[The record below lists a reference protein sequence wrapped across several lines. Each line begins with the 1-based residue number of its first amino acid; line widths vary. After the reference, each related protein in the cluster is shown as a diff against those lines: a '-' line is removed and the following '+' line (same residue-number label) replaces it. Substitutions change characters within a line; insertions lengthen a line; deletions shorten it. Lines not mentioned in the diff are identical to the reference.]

1 MNLLKREYIDAYNRI
16 AQWNFIAGNTSHE
29 SSDMANQITYTLSE
43 IDELREHQKT
53 VYADRDVQLTAY
65 IDDLSD
71 IFVTSSF
78 FNFQMNAFNTCSIYH
93 YDIEERSIFD
103 IPSSLDEHNALRIMC
118 SDWKE
123 FDMISVITKVMDSNF
138 TKFVPLKFMGVVA
151 ESFEQ
156 LSNEHGSV
164 YIVENQG
171 YAVFKRESDNKILK
185 PITYRSPDNL
195 AETIYGKN
203 NQFN

>member
-1 MNLLKREYIDAYNRI
+1 MNLLKREYIDAYNRV
-16 AQWNFIAGNTSHE
+16 AQWNFIAGNTSHD
-29 SSDMANQITYTLSE
+29 SSAMSNQILYTLSE
-43 IDELREHQKT
+43 IDELRDHQKT
-53 VYADRDVQLTAY
+53 VYADRDVQFTAY
-65 IDDLSD
+65 IDDLAD
-71 IFVTSSF
+71 IFVTSAF
-78 FNFQMNAFNTCSIYH
+78 FNFQMNAFNTCSIYQ

-103 IPSSLDEHNALRIMC
+103 IPSGLDEHNALRIMC

-123 FDMISVITKVMDSNF
+123 FDMISAINKVMDSNF

-151 ESFEQ
+151 ESFEK
-156 LSNEHGSV
+156 LSDEHGSV
-164 YIVENQG
+164 YVVENQG